1 MDGAIPDLEEIEIEI
16 SVASS
21 ASAERLTVLEEVW
34 RQRCPI
40 YLAVHKANEA
50 SVRLIRPSRP
60 EPRSERDEDG
70 NPMSG
75 GLEYGLGPHRPFR
88 QQPSTGH
95 THLDLPF
102 GLEET
107 KVTDVIAAPDLAAI
121 KQRQQATWASG
132 RLPHDRNSDADRLG
146 AKLPGLASRGR
157 STTPAGHHSCAAEV
171 RKPRESSDVDRG
183 RAVP

>member
-102 GLEET
+102 GMEET

-121 KQRQQATWASG
+121 SSASK
-132 RLPHDRNSDADRLG
+132 R
-146 AKLPGLASRGR
+146 
-157 STTPAGHHSCAAEV
+157 
-171 RKPRESSDVDRG
+171 RG
-183 RAVP
+183 RAADYPMIGTQMLIVSELSSPD